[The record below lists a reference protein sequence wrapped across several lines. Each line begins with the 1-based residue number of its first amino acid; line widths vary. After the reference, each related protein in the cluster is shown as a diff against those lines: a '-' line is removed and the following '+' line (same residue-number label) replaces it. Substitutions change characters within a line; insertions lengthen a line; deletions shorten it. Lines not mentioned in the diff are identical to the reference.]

1 MPSATGESWEKYQK
15 NYADEE
21 EPEKKTAPLS
31 DEYAALLLM
40 MVAMKMEWLN
50 EQSSDIQVLKTYG
63 AAPYATALKK
73 LEKQINETEGNVN
86 EKIGVKVFSPP
97 PV

>member
-31 DEYAALLLM
+31 DEYVALYLVVDDGGYETG
-40 MVAMKMEWLN
+40 VAKRF
-50 EQSSDIQVLKTYG
+50 I
-63 AAPYATALKK
+63 
-73 LEKQINETEGNVN
+73 
-86 EKIGVKVFSPP
+86 
-97 PV
+97 